1 MFQTRRIWVGLLLL
15 AFTAGT
21 AVAAAGPQLSAEQQQ
36 AADKLK
42 AKGGS
47 VMQLAADTDALAVN
61 LGLAGKAIGDDEL
74 ALVKTL
80 PKVVELDLHGTAVTD
95 AGLANLEG
103 MKDLTRLRLDRTK
116 VGDAGVAHLK
126 DLSNLTYLNL
136 YETPVTDAGLDSL
149 KGLKNLKKLYLW
161 QTKVTDAGAESL
173 HKALPDVTIN
183 RGEGMAALAAVK
195 PPEEKKP
202 DNKPTATKTDKKPD
216 DKKPDAKKDDKKT
229 ASAGESKPDDE
240 GFIRTWL
247 ILAPIPVTTPNAG
260 ATEVDHEFLPSEKE
274 LKPKEGDK
282 AKVGDKE
289 LAWKAVKANDYQFD
303 LNEIV
308 GQPTEQ
314 SVAYAVVYID
324 PGENERKGLTL
335 AIGSDDQA
343 KVYLNGKQIIKTADP
358 RALAKDQDKAADLT
372 LNKGTNVL
380 VFKIINEGGGWQGC
394 ARFTDKE
401 GKPAKDLKLRLAP

>member
-1 MFQTRRIWVGLLLL
+1 VLL
-15 AFTAGT
+15 ALSGGMAM
-21 AVAAAGPQLSAEQQQ
+21 AAGPQLSAEQQQ

-47 VMQLAADTDALAVN
+47 VMQLAADSDALVVN
-61 LGLAGKAIGDDEL
+61 LGLAGKSVGDDEL

-80 PKVVELDLHGTAVTD
+80 PKVVELDLHGTGVTD

-103 MKDLTRLRLDRTK
+103 MKDLTRLRLDHTK
-116 VGDAGVAHLK
+116 VSDAGLPHLK
-126 DLSNLTYLNL
+126 DLSSLTYLNL
-136 YETPVTDAGLDSL
+136 VETAVTDSGLDSL
-149 KGLKNLKKLYLW
+149 KGMKGLKQLYLW
-161 QTKVTDAGAESL
+161 QSKVTNDGAESL
-173 HKALPDVTIN
+173 RKAMPGVLIN
-183 RGEGMAALAAVK
+183 NGEGMVALAAVK

-202 DNKPTATKTDKKPD
+202 DDKKPTEPKPDKKPD
-216 DKKPDAKKDDKKT
+216 DKKPADKKDDKKP

-247 ILAPIPVTTPNAG
+247 ILAPIPVTTPSAG

-282 AKVGDKE
+282 AKAGDKE

-324 PGENERKGLTL
+324 PGESERKDLTL

-380 VFKIINEGGGWQGC
+380 VFKIVNEGGGWQGC

-401 GKPAKDLKLRLAP
+401 GKPVKDLKLKLAP

>member
-1 MFQTRRIWVGLLLL
+1 MHRTARIGVGLLLL
-15 AFTAGT
+15 VVSGAAF
-21 AVAAAGPQLSAEQQQ
+21 AAGPQLSAEQQQ

-47 VMQLAADTDALAVN
+47 VMQLAADSDALVVN
-61 LGLAGKAIGDDEL
+61 LGLAGKSIGDDEL

-80 PKVVELDLHGTAVTD
+80 PKVVDLDLHGTSVTD
-95 AGLANLEG
+95 AGLANIEG
-103 MKDLTRLRLDRTK
+103 MKDLTRLRLDRTQ

-126 DLSNLTYLNL
+126 DLSSLVYLNL

-149 KGLKNLKKLYLW
+149 KGLKSLKRLYLW
-161 QTKVTDAGAESL
+161 QTKVTDAGAETL
-173 HKALPDVTIN
+173 HKALPDVMIN

-202 DNKPTATKTDKKPD
+202 DKKPD

-240 GFIRTWL
+240 GFIRAWL
-247 ILAPIPVTTPNAG
+247 ILAPIPLTTPNAG
-260 ATEVDHEFLPSEKE
+260 ATEIDHEFLAGEKE

-282 AKVGDKE
+282 AKAGDKE
-289 LAWKAVKANDYQFD
+289 LAWKAVKASDYQFD

-324 PGENERKGLTL
+324 PGDEHKDLTL

-380 VFKIINEGGGWQGC
+380 VFKIVNEGGGWQGC

-401 GKPAKDLKLRLAP
+401 GKPVKDLKLKLAP